1 MLLDIL
7 SFDSAA
13 QEEAA
18 QAAADSAKVA
28 IRRATEELVNDPNQ
42 FFSDFLQHAIDFG
55 LKLLAAIIIYAVG
68 AWLIR
73 RINKW
78 LTKRFERRKTEK
90 TIASFTTSVVTIT
103 LTVLLIIMTIGALGI
118 NTTSLAALLAAGGMA
133 IGMALSGTVQNFAGG
148 IMILLFKPFKVGD
161 YIKAQGYEGYVTDV
175 SIVSTKI
182 RTFANSIIILPNGS
196 LFNGT
201 IDNFSDKP
209 YHRETWKVGVPYDT
223 DVNKAKE
230 VIMKILDGESRIIRG
245 KASQGIPE
253 PSIYV
258 NELKDSSVEL
268 VVWAWV
274 KVEDYWPVLFK
285 INEEIYTVMPQEGI
299 SFPFPQMDVHVKS

>member
-1 MLLDIL
+1 
-7 SFDSAA
+7 
-13 QEEAA
+13 
-18 QAAADSAKVA
+18 
-28 IRRATEELVNDPNQ
+28 
-42 FFSDFLQHAIDFG
+42 
-55 LKLLAAIIIYAVG
+55 
-68 AWLIR
+68 
-73 RINKW
+73 
-78 LTKRFERRKTEK
+78 
-90 TIASFTTSVVTIT
+90 
-103 LTVLLIIMTIGALGI
+103 
-118 NTTSLAALLAAGGMA
+118 
-133 IGMALSGTVQNFAGG
+133 
-148 IMILLFKPFKVGD
+148 MILLFKPFKVGD